1 MASNTGEDVV
11 SGEDLDVILELLES
25 EFLDEEIEILD
36 AFEEAV
42 SQIEDSDIEC
52 EICGKKC
59 RSKCGLTRHKNTKHK
74 VASTHEV
81 DSFSIEDY
89 CQLVSQCV
97 ESLSN
102 DECYSEDVRTGFQ
115 EYVFVYAP
123 QDHDLESIAMFGR
136 IKKLYNSLEKKG
148 NVEQFYSTYFAL
160 VPLKAAEYFPGLPFQ
175 SSVLLATRLADKIV
189 SFFKEKKAGHT
200 PTARANSTSLS
211 VKEKSALQ
219 YLGGY
224 VLFSLNKRSRK
235 SPKWKSISGQQAIAL
250 RGFTGRQ
257 GEDSSTAQ
265 NLIDCLNRG
274 GLWKITVEVEQIFA
288 VAEIHFKS
296 MTSGNHIVKIDK
308 DEIASSSC

>member
-89 CQLVSQCV
+89 CQLVSQCF

-102 DECYSEDVRTGFQ
+102 NECYSENVRTGFQ

-123 QDHDLESIAMFGR
+123 QDHDLESIAMF
-136 IKKLYNSLEKKG
+136 
-148 NVEQFYSTYFAL
+148 
-160 VPLKAAEYFPGLPFQ
+160 
-175 SSVLLATRLADKIV
+175 
-189 SFFKEKKAGHT
+189 EKKADHT
-200 PTARANSTSLS
+200 PTARAISTSLS

-224 VLFSLNKRSRK
+224 LLFSLNKRSRK

-250 RGFTGRQ
+250 LRAGRQ
-257 GEDSSTAQ
+257 GEDSNTAQ

-274 GLWKITVEVEQIFA
+274 GLWKITVEVEQIFT

-308 DEIASSSC
+308 DEISDHLVLPKMSLAGTRHGKNFLESQNHLEEN